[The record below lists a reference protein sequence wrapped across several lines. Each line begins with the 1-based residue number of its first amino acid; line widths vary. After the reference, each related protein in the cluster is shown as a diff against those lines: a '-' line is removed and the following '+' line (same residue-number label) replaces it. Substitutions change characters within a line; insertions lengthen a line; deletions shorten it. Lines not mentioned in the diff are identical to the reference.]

1 MFKCMEERRSII
13 IAVFSTSSGSGKTL
27 TAINLAAGLADEGY
41 RTCLVDLDLQFGDV
55 MGYLDMV
62 SDITLADAQRAILE
76 DEENF
81 RIDDYLTEYRC
92 GDMSFAVLPPPKEI
106 NDAYQVSVE
115 AVEKIIGS
123 MKGFNFIVLDLTAV
137 FSTLNLSMLDMST
150 VITYVGVLDFL
161 PAVKNYKVGYDTLLR
176 FEYEA
181 RKICLVETK
190 ADPDRYI
197 KTRDVERLLGA
208 EFLHHLPYDYQAITQ
223 SIRMGRP
230 LMYSVPLSPLTQ
242 SYWQLVGRFT
252 NRQKSVPQQ
261 EKQEQGKKTL
271 FSWLSRRWERQKA
284 AVNKGR

>member
-1 MFKCMEERRSII
+1 MEGHRSII
-13 IAVFSTSSGSGKTL
+13 IAVFSTSSGSGKTI

-62 SDITLADAQRAILE
+62 SDFTLADAQRAILR
-76 DEENF
+76 DEECF
-81 RIDDYLTEYRC
+81 QVEDYLTEYRC
-92 GDMSFAVLPPPKEI
+92 GDVSFAVMPPPRKI
-106 NDAYQVSVE
+106 NDAYQINVE

-123 MKGFNFIVLDLTAV
+123 MKGFNFIVLDLTAA

-150 VITYVGVLDFL
+150 VINFVGVMDFL

-176 FEYEA
+176 FDYEES
-181 RKICLVETK
+181 KICLVENQ

-197 KTRDVERLLGA
+197 KSKDVERLLGTR
-208 EFLHHLPYDYQAITQ
+208 FYHHLPSDDQAVTH

-242 SYWQLVGRFT
+242 SYWQLVGRYT
-252 NRQKSVPQQ
+252 NRSKPHQGARQR
-261 EKQEQGKKTL
+261 EQGKKEKSRL
-271 FSWLSRRWERQKA
+271 LSWLM
-284 AVNKGR
+284 GRTGWKTAQNTK

>member
-1 MFKCMEERRSII
+1 MEGHRSII
-13 IAVFSTSSGSGKTL
+13 IAVFSTSSGSGKTI

-62 SDITLADAQRAILE
+62 SDFTLADAQRAIMR

-81 RIDDYLTEYRC
+81 QVEDYLTEYRC
-92 GDMSFAVLPPPKEI
+92 GEVSFAVMPPPRNI
-106 NDAYQVSVE
+106 NDAYQVNVE
-115 AVEKIIGS
+115 AVEKIISS

-150 VITYVGVLDFL
+150 VINFVGVMDFL

-176 FEYEA
+176 FDYEES
-181 RKICLVETK
+181 KICLVENQ

-197 KTRDVERLLGA
+197 KSKDVERLLGA
-208 EFLHHLPYDYQAITQ
+208 KFYHHLPIDYQAVTH

-230 LMYSVPLSPLTQ
+230 LLYSVPLSPLTQ
-242 SYWQLVGRFT
+242 SYWQLVGRYT
-252 NRQKSVPQQ
+252 NRSKTPRGVQQ
-261 EKQEQGKKTL
+261 REQEQKEKKNL
-271 FSWLSRRWERQKA
+271 LSWLMGRDFWHTAQKT
-284 AVNKGR
+284 K

>member
-1 MFKCMEERRSII
+1 MQGQRSII
-13 IAVFSTSSGSGKTL
+13 IAVFSTSSGSGKTI
-27 TAINLAAGLADEGY
+27 TAINLAAGLAEEGY

-62 SDITLADAQRAILE
+62 SDITLADAQRAILQ

-92 GDMSFAVLPPPKEI
+92 GETSFAVLPPPREI

-123 MKGFNFIVLDLTAV
+123 MKGFNFIVLDMTAV
-137 FSTLNLSMLDMST
+137 FSTLNLSLLDMST
-150 VITYVGVLDFL
+150 VITYVGVMDFL

-176 FEYEA
+176 FQYEE
-181 RKICLVETK
+181 RKICLVENE

-197 KTRDVERLLGA
+197 KAQDVERLLGA
-208 EFLHHLPYDYQAITQ
+208 EFFHHLPYDYQAITT

-230 LMYSVPLSPLTQ
+230 LLYSVPLSPLTQ
-242 SYWQLVGRFT
+242 SYWRLVDRFT
-252 NRQKSVPQQ
+252 NRRNTEDQHKENSQQ
-261 EKQEQGKKTL
+261 EKKN
-271 FSWLSRRWERQKA
+271 FISRLWRKVNRQKA
-284 AVNKGR
+284 YLAR

>member
-1 MFKCMEERRSII
+1 MEGHRSII
-13 IAVFSTSSGSGKTL
+13 IAVFSTSSGSGKTI

-62 SDITLADAQRAILE
+62 SDFTLADAQRAIMR

-81 RIDDYLTEYRC
+81 QVEDYLTEYRC
-92 GDMSFAVLPPPKEI
+92 GEVSFAVMPPPRNI
-106 NDAYQVSVE
+106 NDAYQVNVE
-115 AVEKIIGS
+115 AVEKIISS

-150 VITYVGVLDFL
+150 VINFVGVMDFL

-176 FEYEA
+176 FDYEES
-181 RKICLVETK
+181 KICLVENQ

-197 KTRDVERLLGA
+197 KSKDVERLLGA
-208 EFLHHLPYDYQAITQ
+208 KFYHHLPIDYQAVTH

-230 LMYSVPLSPLTQ
+230 LLYSVPLSPLTQ
-242 SYWQLVGRFT
+242 SYWQLVGRYT
-252 NRQKSVPQQ
+252 NRSKTPRGVQQ
-261 EKQEQGKKTL
+261 REQEQKEKRNL
-271 FSWLSRRWERQKA
+271 LSWLMGRDFWHTAQKT
-284 AVNKGR
+284 K